1 MSQENIN
8 SLINFL
14 GNLKRTSKIYS
25 LEDTLKG
32 IKFKHPTT
40 FNEFVIV
47 FIQFLDELYA
57 TERTEIK
64 QRLILK

>member
-1 MSQENIN
+1 MTQENIN

-25 LEDTLKG
+25 LGDTLKG